1 MRLAP
6 SLLLSASLLA
16 ALPAAA
22 QTVTLTPLA
31 EARLRWE
38 RVDQARPAP
47 PRRRGHRPRPHRDRG
62 DRRPLVGAGRGA
74 GQSGDRAR
82 LFRRRASGPHPPLIG
97 DPQSIGLYRAQVQY
111 RPTPHPDRGRQRI
124 ALDDE
129 RFVGTAAI
137 RNNGQTFDAVRAE
150 LVPVKGVKA
159 DLSYVWGVRTVWG
172 IDGTGAR
179 PRSIGG
185 NSVLANLGWATPIGT
200 LTGFAY
206 LIDADEAALQGY
218 RLSSQTYGARLA
230 GSRPLGT
237 AKLAYQ
243 ASWARQF
250 DYHRNPNDYAA
261 DYWLADVALD
271 LNGPA
276 PGRRVRSAGRRSR
289 PGAGQLPDAAVVDLQ
304 VPGLGR
310 QVHHHAR
317 GRHSRP
323 LCQHRLGLEAGRTGQ
338 GARPVRLWHRF
349 ESDRLVRHYGTRSTS
364 SPRQGRPHHRV
375 APLRRL
381 SGRSLRHR
389 HPKALAATG
398 LDHLMEHRP
407 VVAATDTRERLI
419 VIGNGMAGCRAV
431 EELLARDPD
440 RYRITIFG
448 AEPLVNYNRIMLS
461 PVLAGEKTFDEIV
474 INGP

>member
-38 RVDQARPAP
+38 RVDQGDL
-47 PRRRGHRPRPHRDRG
+47 PRRADAVTARVRTGIAAT
-62 DRRPLVGAGRGA
+62 AGPWSALAEAQGNLA
-74 GQSGDRAR
+74 IVPDYFDGV
-82 LFRRRASGPHPPLIG
+82 HPDPTRPLIG

-111 RPTPHPDRGRQRI
+111 RADAFTLTAGRQRI

-206 LIDADEAALQGY
+206 LIDADEATLQGY

-271 LNGPA
+271 LNGP
-276 PGRRVRSAGRRSR
+276 
-289 PGAGQLPDAAVVDLQ
+289 
-304 VPGLGR
+304 
-310 QVHHHAR
+310 
-317 GRHSRP
+317 
-323 LCQHRLGLEAGRTGQ
+323 RLGGGYEVLGADRGQALASFQTPLSSIFKFQGWADKFTTTPADGIRDLYASTGWGWKQ
-338 GARPVRLWHRF
+338 VGPVKALGLSAIWHRF
-349 ESDRLVRHYGTRSTS
+349 ESDRLVRHYGNEIDLLA
-364 SPRQGRPHHRV
+364 QGKV
-375 APLRRL
+375 
-381 SGRSLRHR
+381 GRTTASLRYADYQADR
-389 HPKALAATG
+389 FG
-398 LDHLMEHRP
+398 
-407 VVAATDTRERLI
+407 TDTQKLW
-419 VIGNGMAGCRAV
+419 
-431 EELLARDPD
+431 LQLDW
-440 RYRITIFG
+440 TI
-448 AEPLVNYNRIMLS
+448 
-461 PVLAGEKTFDEIV
+461 
-474 INGP
+474 